1 MEYWCFFLCSQL
13 TEEINICAYINLC
26 IYIYLFV
33 YVDYMWASQVVL
45 VVKNLS
51 ANAGDVR
58 DTGMV
63 PGSGKCPEK
72 GMAIHLSILAWRIP
86 WIEEPGRLQSISSV
100 QFSHSVMS
108 DSLRPHELQ
117 HTRPP
122 CPPPTPRVHSD
133 SRPSSQ

>member
-1 MEYWCFFLCSQL
+1 MEYRFFVCVCSQL

-33 YVDYMWASQVVL
+33 YVDYMWASQVAL

-63 PGSGKCPEK
+63 PQEN
-72 GMAIHLSILAWRIP
+72 ALRRAW
-86 WIEEPGRLQSISSV
+86 QS
-100 QFSHSVMS
+100 
-108 DSLRPHELQ
+108 
-117 HTRPP
+117 T
-122 CPPPTPRVHSD
+122 
-133 SRPSSQ
+133 